1 MYDNFFIHSSVDGH
15 LDCFHVLAIVN
26 SIAVNIEHCSLPS
39 FDLIFYYSL
48 HHWFFS
54 LGLQCVLFPLSQLIF
69 PIIPAYLISH
79 LIISFRSLFNV
90 SFSKRLSL
98 VTKLQL
104 KKIASL
110 FLFHMFP
117 PSTILFFFSSLSK

>member
-15 LDCFHVLAIVN
+15 LGCFHVLAIVN
-26 SIAVNIEHCSLPS
+26 SMAVNTEHCSLPS

-54 LGLQCVLFPLSQLIF
+54 LELQCILFPLSQLIF

-98 VTKLQL
+98 VTLS
-104 KKIASL
+104 KIATL